1 MASGIAPRRACQ
13 VAITWALTDDVEVQ
27 RSIEEV
33 VTSIF
38 E

>member
-1 MASGIAPRRACQ
+1 VI
-13 VAITWALTDDVEVQ
+13 WALTDDVEVQ
-27 RSIEEV
+27 QTLEEV